1 MRPHRVAHVRLLIAD
16 RSIRDS
22 TRTVLGRK
30 TVRRA
35 SHDVSAS
42 ESRRPSRP
50 RSICEHRRIVRQ
62 GKCSTVL
69 RFAQPRVR
77 MVRGRYAMALLVRSV
92 RGALHSGDISARRM
106 LRFIRSDRAGRKPR
120 ARATFQRTSHVVA
133 YVDRRGGQEHWVM
146 ESAATSILTWLA
158 QSGRAN
164 CSARRMPRPVD
175 PRRPRRRVPTARR
188 THLVPR
194 SSFYMGRNPA
204 RLFRMAAGSPSSQRC
219 VSDHPSF
226 RMSIA
231 LRLRSRPRKAAHYRR
246 CGSELAPQDARSR
259 TTCAFAL
266 QCFGIF
272 PLAFMLRMHG

>member
-1 MRPHRVAHVRLLIAD
+1 VNIGASCVKANVPLSFASRSHEFEWYAGVTRWRYWCVAFAAHCIPV
-16 RSIRDS
+16 
-22 TRTVLGRK
+22 T
-30 TVRRA
+30 
-35 SHDVSAS
+35 
-42 ESRRPSRP
+42 SR
-50 RSICEHRRIVRQ
+50 I
-62 GKCSTVL
+62 
-69 RFAQPRVR
+69 
-77 MVRGRYAMALLVRSV
+77 
-92 RGALHSGDISARRM
+92 RRM
-106 LRFIRSDRAGRKPR
+106 LRFIRSDQAGRKPR
-120 ARATFQRTSHVVA
+120 DRATFERTSHVVA

-246 CGSELAPQDARSR
+246 CGPELAPQDARSR